1 MKRIIAALAILL
13 IVFGSSTCIYL
24 KIVSKV
30 DELTDLAGEI
40 RDSVNERGETDGK
53 ETEMLTEV
61 WENAENFM
69 VSFLPHSEL
78 DDIEIGIMN
87 IKNYHEQGL
96 TDEYLEELN
105 NCINRLRHIKES
117 EKPTVKNIF

>member
-30 DELTDLAGEI
+30 DELTALAGEI
-40 RDSVNERGETDGK
+40 RDSVNARGKTDGG
-53 ETEMLTEV
+53 ETEMLTEA
-61 WENAENFM
+61 WERAENFM

-87 IKNYHEQGL
+87 IENYHEQSL

>member
-40 RDSVNERGETDGK
+40 CDSVNERGETDGK